1 MVLSYLGVMVRY
13 YIRAAKALVISKLIA
28 IFYPGDRKS

>member
-1 MVLSYLGVMVRY
+1 MFVYNYLVLFT
-13 YIRAAKALVISKLIA
+13 AKMSVPLTAFTKPIA